1 MLMTSI
7 IKIKENIMNL
17 GVTSLN
23 MTVIIQSHGE
33 ETRTM
38 LAPGWVNRSLGE
50 DQESKHQPMIGRVEL
65 PLSFLSWRSPP
76 NKDNEEKKYKL
87 HLQQT
92 Q

>member
-1 MLMTSI
+1 MTSI
-7 IKIKENIMNL
+7 IKNKRKYYESWSHTTEYDHYHKN
-17 GVTSLN
+17 
-23 MTVIIQSHGE
+23 HGE

-76 NKDNEEKKYKL
+76 NKDNEEKKHKL